1 METVFQYIRKDNRLA
16 ILSWLTLL
24 GVVICV
30 FIMHAQEFRG
40 APLITS
46 ALAGMAVILRYVLN
60 RRNKSLVPVTLM
72 LTALALGTYITH
84 VHPRLAKFVVGKR
97 VASYHY
103 FMGSKYFKEL
113 GYYGLYR
120 YTLLADKES
129 PVPRLSGIKEI
140 RHLEDLT
147 RVSASE
153 AIDQAT
159 NEKNQYFTKNRW
171 REFKMDWRPMAR
183 GSATWKRKL
192 NDHGFNPPPF
202 WNVIPGLIAQHVNTP
217 DKTLYMAVRLV
228 DLVIFL
234 LLLVAVAY
242 YIGIDYA
249 LLCYIFVNASVVLYY
264 PHGFIDTYFQYQ
276 WLNSLI
282 LAMLFYRLGHMKLAG
297 ISFAYSAMVRIFPI
311 VLIAGPGVIWL
322 RKLIQDRRL
331 TKKETSFLISFSLAG
346 IIFFMIGLTQGKG
359 VESTR
364 QFIQNITFHADNI
377 KFDSNKF
384 GLKRLMSVDFSKP
397 FERVKHEDRPVN
409 FKHNR
414 NMYMVF
420 WLLLVGLNIG
430 AMAFCSDSDA
440 WAIPLGIGLIFA
452 LMTASRY
459 YYLVLLI
466 FFIPERAKSASG
478 FAAMSAA
485 LIFFVHGIYIFYRG
499 GGYGGFTLGNMCLL
513 VAFLLFPLSLLISK
527 QLYNNSR
534 AVP

>member
-1 METVFQYIRKDNRLA
+1 MEKFFQYIKKFMSLD
-16 ILSWLTLL
+16 IFSWATLCA
-24 GVVICV
+24 VVICT
-30 FIMHAQEFRG
+30 FAMHAQGFRG
-40 APLITS
+40 PSLITS
-46 ALAGMAVILRYVLN
+46 ILAGIAVILRYFLN
-60 RRNKSLVPVTLM
+60 RKNKSLIPVTLM
-72 LTALALGTYITH
+72 LIVLILGTYITH
-84 VHPRLAKFVVGKR
+84 VHPRLAKFVARKR

-129 PVPRLSGIKEI
+129 PVPRLNGLKEI
-140 RHLEDLT
+140 RHLEDLS

-153 AIDQAT
+153 AIEQARK
-159 NEKNQYFTKNRW
+159 EKNQYFSVKRW

-183 GSATWKRKL
+183 GSETWKRKL

-202 WNVIPGLIAQHVNTP
+202 WNFIPGLIAQHVNTS

-228 DLVIFL
+228 DLIIFIL
-234 LLLVAVAY
+234 LLFAVAY

-249 LLCYIFVNASVVLYY
+249 FLCYIFVNASVVLYY
-264 PHGFIDTYFQYQ
+264 PHGFVDTYFQYQ

-282 LAMLFYRLGHMKLAG
+282 LAMLFYRMGHMKLAG

-331 TKKETSFLISFSLAG
+331 PKKETSFLISFSLAC
-346 IIFFMIGLTQGKG
+346 IIFFMIGFTQGKG
-359 VESTR
+359 LDSTK

-377 KFDSNKF
+377 KFDGNKF

-397 FERVKHEDRPVN
+397 FERVRNDDRPEN
-409 FKHNR
+409 FKSNR
-414 NMYMVF
+414 NMYILF
-420 WLLLVGLNIG
+420 WILLVGLNIG
-430 AMAFCSDSDA
+430 AMAVCSDDDA

-459 YYLVLLI
+459 YYLMLLI
-466 FFIPERAKSASG
+466 FFIPERSKSNSG

-485 LIFFVHGIYIFYRG
+485 VIFFVHGVYIFYRG

-513 VAFLLFPLSLLISK
+513 AAFLIFPLSLLLSK
-527 QLYNNSR
+527 LVQINKQ
-534 AVP
+534 AVS